1 MIWFLVSAV
10 GLYLGLTWLFA
21 HKYLHPGGKIPLP
34 PPELVEAAI
43 AGVPTWVSPHWE
55 RAPVVIV
62 LAHGYGGSRASWG
75 GIGPQLA
82 AKGFGV
88 VIPAMP
94 GQEASPAPMVGFGLA
109 ETDLVVEVAAVVR
122 RENPSARLVLMGVS
136 LGGAACWMAADRA
149 RPDAIISESV
159 FANLT
164 DGITGFFAD
173 IFKVGAYALRPAI
186 KLAEWRT
193 GLDPRDVRPI
203 DHAPR
208 WKGPALLLIAG
219 NDPICPPRVVEQ
231 YQEAVPHA
239 DVVVFPDARHARAYL
254 ANPERYMASVFS
266 FLDGLSADKTITEA

>member
-1 MIWFLVSAV
+1 MIWLLFSAI

-21 HKYLHPGGKIPLP
+21 HKYLHPGGKIPDP
-34 PPELVEAAI
+34 PSELVEVSI
-43 AGVPTWVSPHWE
+43 AGAPTWVSPGWE
-55 RAPVVIV
+55 RASAVIV

-75 GIGPQLA
+75 DIGPRLVA
-82 AKGFGV
+82 SGYGV
-88 VIPAMP
+88 VVPAMP
-94 GQEASPAPMVGFGLA
+94 GQEASRAPMVGFGLA

-122 RENPSARLVLMGVS
+122 RENPSAKLALMGVS

-149 RPDAIISESV
+149 RPDAIISESA

-164 DGITGFFAD
+164 DGITGFFGD

-193 GLDPRDVRPI
+193 GLDPQDVRPI
-203 DHAPR
+203 DHAPH

-219 NDPICPPRVVEQ
+219 NDPICPPHVVEQ

-239 DVVVFPDARHARAYL
+239 EVVVFPDARHARAYV
-254 ANPERYMASVFS
+254 ADPERYMTAVLT
-266 FLDGLSADKTITEA
+266 FLKDLG

>member
-1 MIWFLVSAV
+1 M
-10 GLYLGLTWLFA
+10 
-21 HKYLHPGGKIPLP
+21 
-34 PPELVEAAI
+34 
-43 AGVPTWVSPHWE
+43 AGAPTWVSPGWD
-55 RAPVVIV
+55 RAPMVVI

-75 GIGPQLA
+75 DIGPRLA
-82 AKGFGV
+82 ARGYGV

-109 ETDLVVEVAAVVR
+109 ETELVVDVAAEVR
-122 RENPSARLVLMGVS
+122 RENPTAKLVLMGVS

-164 DGITGFFAD
+164 DGITGFFTD
-173 IFKVGAYALRPAI
+173 IFKLGVYALRPAI

-203 DHAPR
+203 DHAPH
-208 WKGPALLLIAG
+208 WDGPALLLIAG

-239 DVVVFPDARHARAYL
+239 EVVIFPDARHARAYV
-254 ANPERYMASVFS
+254 ADPDRYMAAVFS
-266 FLDGLSADKTITEA
+266 FLEGLSADRTLTAA